1 MITNDGKL
9 IYRLDE
15 VIDAGLNT
23 HIEDLPDLLVKF
35 TGNITNPVVAYDVE
49 SGEEKV
55 TKYTQESVP
64 IDSLDNINLRTYPS
78 RELCHLVERRT
89 LNTINVHT
97 FHRPY
102 PWPDDEPLRTV
113 KLDTS
118 RLDRDPLEGF
128 FSAEYGSHGIEI
140 LAAKKSV
147 QEGSNTLEF
156 VKVTGDNNVPR
167 GLVSIRANLDQEIRD
182 SELLEDSDIRVSSDD
197 NLPWPLTCPTRPIGK
212 SYSAQGKIANS
223 VGINI
228 HFSTKLKGK
237 HTGTS
242 FSKVYPSNSPHRE
255 SRRGIRKLDRTEKYN
270 SDKKNILICFVF
282 RFLNYKIS
290 SFYRSIMA
298 STEGLSEAQLRA
310 QKRQERLLAKS
321 SDRLARLTGGSNDR
335 VVSDLPQKATKS
347 TETNTP
353 PKVVASDDP
362 DDVDLA
368 KVEQIANQE
377 NDEVANEAAF
387 QTLLQKRSDDIP
399 TVPSL
404 EELLAQQPT
413 TPSRVEDSNKNARLL
428 AIIRVFR
435 VISVISL
442 TVFAVMHSSLL
453 PWHESFS
460 VLASA
465 DPEKR
470 LQEGSAAGIEF
481 FPLWSTLLPLQ
492 IFFYVLTSHL
502 SPPSNRLPKLPG
514 WMTAL
519 LDSPLVPEYI
529 VNIFRWLKI
538 ASHFLD
544 DLALSVFVLIT
555 AQVVAE
561 YVI

>member
-1 MITNDGKL
+1 
-9 IYRLDE
+9 
-15 VIDAGLNT
+15 
-23 HIEDLPDLLVKF
+23 
-35 TGNITNPVVAYDVE
+35 
-49 SGEEKV
+49 
-55 TKYTQESVP
+55 
-64 IDSLDNINLRTYPS
+64 
-78 RELCHLVERRT
+78 
-89 LNTINVHT
+89 
-97 FHRPY
+97 
-102 PWPDDEPLRTV
+102 
-113 KLDTS
+113 
-118 RLDRDPLEGF
+118 
-128 FSAEYGSHGIEI
+128 
-140 LAAKKSV
+140 
-147 QEGSNTLEF
+147 
-156 VKVTGDNNVPR
+156 
-167 GLVSIRANLDQEIRD
+167 
-182 SELLEDSDIRVSSDD
+182 
-197 NLPWPLTCPTRPIGK
+197 
-212 SYSAQGKIANS
+212 
-223 VGINI
+223 
-228 HFSTKLKGK
+228 
-237 HTGTS
+237 
-242 FSKVYPSNSPHRE
+242 
-255 SRRGIRKLDRTEKYN
+255 
-270 SDKKNILICFVF
+270 
-282 RFLNYKIS
+282 
-290 SFYRSIMA
+290 MA

-335 VVSDLPQKATKS
+335 VVSDCSNYQVPQKATKS